1 LLFSKGNKAVA
12 VTNMGDRIAE
22 DDHIPFMIAFQYHGT
37 SVLAS
42 NKKTVSAHLFYPASR
57 KEKKYER
64 AAPPIKLSIEML
76 DKLKMK
82 NYST

>member
-1 LLFSKGNKAVA
+1 LSKGNKAVA

-42 NKKTVSAHLFYPASR
+42 NKKTVSAHLFIPSH
-57 KEKKYER
+57 KKKKKYEQET
-64 AAPPIKLSIEML
+64 PPIKSTIELL

-82 NYST
+82 NYSI